1 MLFTFKFHVETP
13 GFKYIR
19 RKALHELLCVSSFA
33 PLREIKL
40 HLCFGKIIL
49 MKVAV
54 LGAGMVGSAIAMDL
68 ASRHHVTAFDVS
80 NVNLE
85 LLKKRNAR
93 VETQQADLRDYA
105 SYPILLAPFDILVTA
120 VPGFMGYKTLEASI
134 NCGKNI
140 VDISFFPEDVLK
152 LDQLAKEKEVTVIT
166 DCGVAPGMSNFIV
179 GRFNE
184 EMTIEA
190 IEIYVGGLP
199 KVRKKPFQYKA
210 PFSPADVI
218 EEYTRP
224 ARLMEN
230 GHIIVR
236 PALSEV
242 EWIHFDEI
250 GTLEAFNTDGLR
262 SLLYTMPH
270 IKNQKEKTMRY
281 PGHVEIIRSLKESN
295 FFSETPI
302 DVNGTMISP
311 LKVTSQILFNEWK
324 LGLEEEELTV
334 MRVRLIGKYD
344 GNSKIIEWNLLDY
357 YENETKVSSMART
370 TGYTCTAAVELIA
383 KQLFNEKG
391 VFPPE
396 LVGKYKK
403 CFDFV
408 LEYLKERKVNWI
420 KK

>member
-1 MLFTFKFHVETP
+1 
-13 GFKYIR
+13 
-19 RKALHELLCVSSFA
+19 
-33 PLREIKL
+33 
-40 HLCFGKIIL
+40 

-54 LGAGMVGSAIAMDL
+54 LGAGMVGSAIAFDL
-68 ASRHHVTAFDVS
+68 SSRHHVSAFDVS
-80 NVNLE
+80 EANLDR
-85 LLKKRNAR
+85 LSKRNPR
-93 VETQQADLRDYA
+93 IETCKTDLKNYE
-105 SYPILLAPFDILVTA
+105 SYPQLLSSFDLVVTA
-120 VPGFMGYKTLEASI
+120 VPGFMGYKTLEAVI

-140 VDISFFPEDVLK
+140 VDISFFPEDVLQ
-152 LDQLAKEKEVTVIT
+152 LDKLAKENGVTVIT
-166 DCGVAPGMSNFIV
+166 DCGVAPGMSNFII
-179 GRFNE
+179 GRYNE
-184 EMTIEA
+184 EMKIDA
-190 IEIYVGGLP
+190 LEIYVGGLP

-230 GHIIVR
+230 GFIVTK

-242 EWIHFDEI
+242 EWIQFDEV

-270 IKNQKEKTMRY
+270 IKNQKEKTLRY
-281 PGHVEIIRSLKESN
+281 PGHVDIIISLKESN

-302 DVNGTMISP
+302 EVNGVNVSP

-334 MRVRLIGKYD
+334 MKVILHGENKR
-344 GNSKIIEWNLLDY
+344 IEWSLLDY
-357 YENETKVSSMART
+357 YDKETKISSMART
-370 TGYTCTAAVELIA
+370 TGYTCTAAVNLMA
-383 KQLFNEKG
+383 QNLFSEKG

-396 LVGKYKK
+396 LVGKHKA

-408 LEYLKERKVNWI
+408 LNYLKERKINWVSKPGI
-420 KK
+420 NL

>member
-1 MLFTFKFHVETP
+1 
-13 GFKYIR
+13 
-19 RKALHELLCVSSFA
+19 
-33 PLREIKL
+33 
-40 HLCFGKIIL
+40 

-54 LGAGMVGSAIAMDL
+54 LGAGMVGSAIAVDL

-80 NVNLE
+80 NENLE
-85 LLKKRNAR
+85 LLKKRNPGI
-93 VETQQADLRDYA
+93 ETQQADLSDHA
-105 SYPILLAPFDILVTA
+105 SYPQILLSFDIVVTA

-134 NCGKNI
+134 NCSKNI
-140 VDISFFPEDVLK
+140 VDISFFPEDVLQ
-152 LDQLAKEKEVTVIT
+152 LDQLAKEKGVTVIT
-166 DCGVAPGMSNFIV
+166 DCGVAPGMSNFII
-179 GRFNE
+179 GRYNE
-184 EMTIEA
+184 EMKIDA
-190 IEIYVGGLP
+190 LEIYVGGLP

-230 GHIIVR
+230 GHIVVR

-281 PGHVEIIRSLKESN
+281 PGHVDIIRSLKESN
-295 FFSETPI
+295 FFSEIPI
-302 DVNGTMISP
+302 NVNGTMISP

-334 MRVRLIGKYD
+334 MRVKLIGNND
-344 GNSKIIEWNLLDY
+344 GAPKIVEWNLLDHY
-357 YENETKVSSMART
+357 DHETKISSMART
-370 TGYTCTAAVELIA
+370 TGYTCTAAVNLLA
-383 KQLFNEKG
+383 QNLFNEKG

-396 LVGKYKK
+396 LVGKHKN
-403 CFDFV
+403 CFDFILKY
-408 LEYLKERKVNWI
+408 LEARKVNWI
-420 KK
+420 KKED